1 MMYIRQ
7 LIACVTP
14 KAYAQATIIAARYSL
29 FRKQG
34 VGHDKKQNTII
45 EYQTQQEKVLP
56 RIAEYYAI
64 TIAGNKIGAVSA

>member
-1 MMYIRQ
+1 MMFVRE
-7 LIACVTP
+7 LIGCTCPRV
-14 KAYAQATIIAARYSL
+14 YAQATIIAARYSL

-45 EYQTQQEKVLP
+45 EYQTQQEKVLQ